1 MNIEAPHSLTNNEKI
16 AMIYRLSFLTAA
28 VMLCNLQSAQ
38 AVSVLITVDNTGA
51 NLPVSTSAPRTWNF
65 AIKEGSSITV
75 GKALFGLNDGVN
87 TSQDITF
94 SIWNGLGG
102 NVSGNTVQAT
112 VSLGPTQVDG
122 FFATLEEFAFTPMTL
137 TPGNYSVT
145 LTSNASDAANQSYF
159 LKSGAVVLKLNDG
172 SGATLGSE
180 YWVQDT
186 NNAGTA
192 TTTLTTS
199 EAIPEPTTATL
210 TLLALLPLLRRK
222 RG

>member
-1 MNIEAPHSLTNNEKI
+1 
-16 AMIYRLSFLTAA
+16 
-28 VMLCNLQSAQ
+28 MLCNLQSAQ

-51 NLPVSTSAPRTWNF
+51 NLPVSISAPRTWNF

-102 NVSGNTVQAT
+102 NVSGNTLQTT
-112 VSLGPTQVDG
+112 VSLGPIQVDG
-122 FFATLEEFAFTPMTL
+122 FFATLEEFAFTPTTL

-159 LKSGAVVLKLNDG
+159 LKSGAVVLQLDDG
-172 SGATLGSE
+172 SGTPLSSD

-186 NNAGTA
+186 NNEGTA

-222 RG
+222 RA